1 MWNVTQSIE
10 NCIITNNAGY
20 QTESHIHVSAYPTKK
35 MIRYILTLLNDKCTQ
50 TMNKE
55 EIHNILW
62 NIPIS
67 DLE

>member
-1 MWNVTQSIE
+1 MLNATQSIE
-10 NCIITNNAGY
+10 NCIITNNADIKQRAIY
-20 QTESHIHVSAYPTKK
+20 MSQPIQPQK

-55 EIHNILW
+55 EIHIILW

>member
-1 MWNVTQSIE
+1 MLHNLLKILQSR
-10 NCIITNNAGY
+10 ITRDIKQGAIY
-20 QTESHIHVSAYPTKK
+20 MSQPIQPKK

-62 NIPIS
+62 NIPTS